1 MEYAGALHTMHT
13 AWKTG
18 EAFTFDICTYMTS
31 SVAANICASRS
42 TKRSVETYQANI
54 ESIAE
59 SVQGALKDKVIKASK
74 AYLEFVDHKVYNEER
89 QYGTWK
95 YYWVARSLNRQL
107 ERFVELLQSVLQKKY
122 ELEVSV
128 GYEKIEREFN
138 AVYKHYIIESKENEY
153 PEEESIST
161 SHRLWIV
168 YRDSAA
174 ECLSAL
180 DPRISIVEWKTWF
193 TKTRI
198 RQLQWGEVK

>member
-31 SVAANICASRS
+31 SVAANLCASRS
-42 TKRSVETYQANI
+42 IKRSVETYQANI

-59 SVQGALKDKVIKASK
+59 SVQGALKDKVIKVSK
-74 AYLEFVDHKVYNEER
+74 ACLEFVEHKVYNEEG
-89 QYGTWK
+89 YAGTWE

-122 ELEVSV
+122 ELEVFV

-180 DPRISIVEWKTWF
+180 DPRISIVEWKTVF